1 MSTKDTGG
9 SKATGVSRRDFLRL
23 AGAGA
28 GAGFIIAACRPN
40 AREFLEQS
48 PHEIPE
54 DTVSGLENWYA
65 SSHGENGVIVRVI
78 EGRAKKVE
86 GNPIH
91 PVNGDPSADLYKPTG
106 KLNAKG
112 QALVQELYHPDRIR
126 RPLVQEPRG
135 SGSFR
140 EIEWDEALD
149 RLYAFLNAARE
160 EGRSGD
166 VVLVSDPIG
175 GVGGG
180 IASRFMS
187 AYGGQYLTYQ
197 ALDDINLRRALSDL
211 LGGDTL
217 PEFDIANT
225 RYLYTFGA
233 DFLNGWIAQVRHS
246 KHYGEFRQ
254 GGEKRGRMVAI
265 ESRFSLTAANADDW
279 VPLKPGGE
287 GKLALSM
294 AQVLVESG
302 LADEGAAAALFGEDP
317 AEALRPYAP
326 EAVAGDIGVT
336 AERIRELAEDF
347 GDPGHGPALA
357 IGGGSAGAHTNGVAN
372 LRAIYALNF
381 LVGSVGEPGGVIL
394 NPSPPVGLDSLFG
407 DGAGLVAAPSASHE
421 DMRRLTGR
429 MASGNVRLLMVR
441 NADLIHGL
449 PGQLGFETALDRV
462 QDIVSFSSFLD
473 DTSLHADLILPSHV
487 ALEDWGAWSPNPGPG
502 HQVVNVSQPVVNPFN
517 DTRGFA
523 DVLLAAAQDLGLEG
537 ELPWESS
544 YAALQEVADLL
555 RNAGGG
561 NVEGASPEAYWVD
574 LLRQGGWWDA
584 DRRAPAAP
592 RPPRIE
598 LKADAS
604 IAGSSSEYPYYLVPF
619 EQLGIGDGRGAHLPW
634 LQSLPDPIS
643 TATWVTWVEMNR
655 QEALARGVK
664 EGAVYRLE
672 SPGGVI
678 EAAVYLNPATPPD
691 VLAVPMGQGR
701 RALGRWAEGRGSNP
715 FDALVGQ
722 VDVDTGALAWAGTRV
737 RLVDTG
743 RRVRIPK
750 MEGAV
755 FVVDYGRLSA
765 EDPFDRDSEVRIDRE
780 GFIIKVTGEK

>member
-1 MSTKDTGG
+1 MSPKDTGS

-211 LGGDTL
+211 LGADAL

-302 LADEGAAAALFGEDP
+302 LADEGAAAALFGPDP

-381 LVGSVGEPGGVIL
+381 LVGSVGKPGGVIL

-421 DMRRLTGR
+421 DMRQLTGR
-429 MASGNVRLLMVR
+429 MASGNVRLQMVR
-441 NADLIHGL
+441 NADPIHGL
-449 PGQLGFETALDRV
+449 PGQVGFETALDRV
-462 QDIVSFSSFLD
+462 QTLS
-473 DTSLHADLILPSHV
+473 
-487 ALEDWGAWSPNPGPG
+487 
-502 HQVVNVSQPVVNPFN
+502 
-517 DTRGFA
+517 
-523 DVLLAAAQDLGLEG
+523 
-537 ELPWESS
+537 
-544 YAALQEVADLL
+544 
-555 RNAGGG
+555 
-561 NVEGASPEAYWVD
+561 ASPASWTTP
-574 LLRQGGWWDA
+574 RCTPISSC
-584 DRRAPAAP
+584 RATWCWKTGVHGAPTP
-592 RPPRIE
+592 RPAIR
-598 LKADAS
+598 
-604 IAGSSSEYPYYLVPF
+604 
-619 EQLGIGDGRGAHLPW
+619 
-634 LQSLPDPIS
+634 
-643 TATWVTWVEMNR
+643 
-655 QEALARGVK
+655 
-664 EGAVYRLE
+664 
-672 SPGGVI
+672 
-678 EAAVYLNPATPPD
+678 
-691 VLAVPMGQGR
+691 
-701 RALGRWAEGRGSNP
+701 
-715 FDALVGQ
+715 
-722 VDVDTGALAWAGTRV
+722 
-737 RLVDTG
+737 
-743 RRVRIPK
+743 
-750 MEGAV
+750 
-755 FVVDYGRLSA
+755 
-765 EDPFDRDSEVRIDRE
+765 
-780 GFIIKVTGEK
+780 